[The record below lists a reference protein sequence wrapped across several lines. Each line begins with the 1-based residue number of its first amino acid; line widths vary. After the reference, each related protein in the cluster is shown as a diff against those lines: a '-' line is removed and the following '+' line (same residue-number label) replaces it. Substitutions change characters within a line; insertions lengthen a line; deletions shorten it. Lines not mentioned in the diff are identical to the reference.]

1 MGFDGNKLFFIA
13 ILEILSA
20 ILFLVA
26 FVVFFL
32 TCLVRKHRVLLG
44 LTTEFLLLVIVMVVR
59 VAAMISVHSSVTAKL
74 LLPEGV
80 LAALL

>member
-74 LLPEGV
+74 LLRQREF
-80 LAALL
+80 

>member
-44 LTTEFLLLVIVMVVR
+44 LTTEFLLLLIVMVVR

-74 LLPEGV
+74 LLRQREF
-80 LAALL
+80 

>member
-1 MGFDGNKLFFIA
+1 MGFDGNKLFLIA

-20 ILFLVA
+20 VLFLVA
-26 FVVFFL
+26 FAVFFL

-74 LLPEGV
+74 LLRQREF
-80 LAALL
+80 

>member
-20 ILFLVA
+20 VLFLVA
-26 FVVFFL
+26 FAVFFL

-74 LLPEGV
+74 LLRQREF
-80 LAALL
+80 